1 MLSKVAPRALAC
13 ALLIGALLVPAFSTE
28 AAPTV
33 VRRIDAGG
41 NGDYTDTS
49 GSVWVRDSAYT
60 AEGYGYLGGATTR
73 VRSAIAGTAD
83 DTVYQSV
90 RRGTSFE
97 YRFDVPNDA
106 YTVTLKF
113 AEVESGSFGV
123 GRRVFGVSIEGQSV
137 LSAFDIY
144 AQAGANT
151 ALDRSFTVVLTDG
164 SLNVVFTRTTGQA
177 AVGAVEVVNGVAPA
191 PDFSFAAT
199 PSAQTIAPNSSV
211 VFTASVEF
219 LNGFSSTNVDLF
231 VTGLP
236 SGVTGTYAPDPL
248 THQGMSQLTL
258 TSGGRVATGTYTVVM
273 GATGGGI
280 THSQDVTLTV
290 SRTADFAIAV
300 TPATQTVARGGS
312 TSFDVLLTAVNGF
325 ASPVSLSVSGLPSGT
340 SASFSPNP
348 VTPTASS
355 TMTVSATNVA
365 TLGQFGVTVTGT
377 SGQLVRSGSATL
389 VVSIAGS
396 VWGISTIGS
405 TGVANNSTVVGPGRS
420 DGVNRVYVGT
430 VNTGRVM
437 ELSWNGSAWGAPV
450 DIGGS
455 PVGLEIHNMGM
466 GPGRNDGR
474 IRVYACS
481 LDGNLYELTYVGPGW
496 TQATVGTA
504 SGTCTHAAVGAGRN
518 DGVNRLYATRG
529 TVVWEYTWN
538 GSGWSA
544 VQVGNVP
551 SGLVHGISLGPG
563 RGGTV
568 NHLYVAS
575 STTGTYEATFSGGSW
590 SMASLGDT
598 GDVRNVSF
606 GAGRD
611 DGVMRVYAGTS
622 QGEIREFTWTG
633 TSWTNTTIAPSVGSV
648 IVHAYVLDGRNDGV
662 IRVYGAAGDGNAY
675 EFTRSGSSWTT
686 LNMGGGTAYL
696 YGFHPG
702 ARPGETRNRLYGAA
716 FDANV
721 YEFTW
726 G

>member
-1 MLSKVAPRALAC
+1 MVAPRGLAC
-13 ALLIGALLVPAFSTE
+13 ALLLGALLVPAVSTE
-28 AAPTV
+28 AAPTLA
-33 VRRIDAGG
+33 RRIDAGG

-49 GSVWVRDSAYT
+49 GNVWERDRAYT
-60 AEGYGYLGGATTR
+60 TGGYGYLGGATAR
-73 VRSAIAGTAD
+73 VRSAIAGTTD
-83 DTVYQSV
+83 DTLYQSI
-90 RRGTSFE
+90 RKGTSLE

-123 GRRVFGVSIEGQSV
+123 GRRVFGVSVEGQSV
-137 LSAFDIY
+137 LSGFDIF
-144 AQAGANT
+144 AQVGANT
-151 ALDRSFTVVLTDG
+151 ALDRSFTVTLTDG
-164 SLNVVFTRTTGQA
+164 SLNVVFTGVTGLA
-177 AVGAVEVVNGVAPA
+177 AVGAIEVVNGVAPA

-199 PSAQTIAPNSSV
+199 PSAQTIAPNGSV
-211 VFTASVEF
+211 VFTANVEF
-219 LNGFSSTNVDLF
+219 LNGFSSTNIDLW

-236 SGVTGTYAPDPL
+236 SRVTGTYAPDPL
-248 THQGMSQLTL
+248 THEGMSQLTV
-258 TSGGRVATGTYTVVM
+258 TAGGRVATGTYTLTM
-273 GATGGGI
+273 GATGEGI
-280 THSQDVTLTV
+280 THSQDVTLVV
-290 SRTADFAIAV
+290 SSTPDFSVAV

-312 TSFDVLLTAVNGF
+312 TSFQVSLTAVNGF

-365 TLGQFGVTVTGT
+365 TLGQFGLTVSGTG
-377 SGQLVRSGSATL
+377 GQLVRSGSTTL
-389 VVSIAGS
+389 VVSTAGS
-396 VWGISTIGS
+396 VWSVSAIGS
-405 TGVANNSTVVGPGRS
+405 TGVANNSTLVGPGRS

-437 ELSWNGSAWGAPV
+437 ELSWDGSAWGAPV

-455 PVGLEIHNMGM
+455 PAGLEIHNLGM
-466 GPGRNDGR
+466 GPGRNDGVTR
-474 IRVYACS
+474 IYACS

-496 TQATVGTA
+496 TQATVGTP
-504 SGTCTHAAVGAGRN
+504 SGTCTHAAVGDGRN
-518 DGVNRLYATRG
+518 DGVDRLYATRG
-529 TVVWEYTWN
+529 TIVWEYTRT
-538 GSGWSA
+538 GSSWSA
-544 VQVGNVP
+544 VQVGSVP

-568 NHLYVAS
+568 NHLYIAS

-590 SMASLGDT
+590 SMASMGDT
-598 GDVRNVSF
+598 GDVRNVSL
-606 GAGRD
+606 GEGRN

-622 QGEIREFTWTG
+622 QGDVREFTWTG

-662 IRVYGAAGDGNAY
+662 MRVYGAAGDGNAY
-675 EFTRSGSSWTT
+675 EFTRTGSSWTT

-716 FDANV
+716 FDTNV